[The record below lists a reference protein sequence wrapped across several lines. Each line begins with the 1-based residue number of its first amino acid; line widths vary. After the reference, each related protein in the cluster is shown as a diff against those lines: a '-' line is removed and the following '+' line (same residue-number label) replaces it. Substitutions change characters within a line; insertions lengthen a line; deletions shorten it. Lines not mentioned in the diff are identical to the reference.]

1 MRGSMDRT
9 DTVLTTYNGKPIPQY
24 GTMRLRCSHDAN
36 RCEAM
41 FFVAD
46 IPRPAI
52 RGLPSCHELNLVVLN
67 CEISETTRKVNTKE
81 YLQRQYPHRFERI
94 GKFRG
99 NFHITLDPAVT
110 PVIHE
115 PRRCS
120 INLKEEV
127 KSELDSMEKMGV
139 FKKPTCWVSSIVY
152 SRKTSG
158 KLRICLDPKDL
169 TEAIKRP
176 HYHTP
181 TLEGITHKL
190 AGSVMYSKLDARQGY
205 WSVQLDEESKLLTT
219 FNSPFEFA
227 SKPHSDC
234 EQRYTNIEREMLAV
248 FFGCERFHTYVFGKS
263 FYHRVGS
270 QTVGD
275 DIPKELVS
283 GPTVSPANVVT
294 ESAIRDHHPLQALQG
309 DGNGG
314 RTVPPA

>member
-9 DTVLTTYNGKPIPQY
+9 DTVLTAYNGKPIPQY

-127 KSELDSMEKMGV
+127 KSELDGMEKMGV
-139 FKKPTCWVSSIVY
+139 FKKPTCRVSNIVY

-158 KLRICLDPKDL
+158 KLRTCLDPKDL

-176 HYHTP
+176 HYHTT

-190 AGSVMYSKLDARQGY
+190 AESVM
-205 WSVQLDEESKLLTT
+205 
-219 FNSPFEFA
+219 
-227 SKPHSDC
+227 
-234 EQRYTNIEREMLAV
+234 
-248 FFGCERFHTYVFGKS
+248 
-263 FYHRVGS
+263 
-270 QTVGD
+270 
-275 DIPKELVS
+275 
-283 GPTVSPANVVT
+283 
-294 ESAIRDHHPLQALQG
+294 
-309 DGNGG
+309 
-314 RTVPPA
+314 